1 MVWSLDDAVCS
12 GDVGL
17 IEVVEQFFQ
26 VVGYFT
32 VGHIIPKVCHT
43 DRDIGYG
50 WERKIV
56 IVLCGIGIV

>member
-12 GDVGL
+12 GDVGF

-32 VGHIIPKVCHT
+32 IGHITAKVCHT
-43 DRDIGYG
+43 VRDIGNG
-50 WERKIV
+50 
-56 IVLCGIGIV
+56 